1 MSNAFS
7 NVEILNQPIRIT
19 LKGAMTTLPD
29 RCDDSDC
36 YLNSSTIVCC
46 VIRNDIIVP
55 EVLSGVFHLIK
66 QLTHVIE
73 SLTYTPAK
81 PEKRLMDLYL
91 WSASN
96 HYLSIQ
102 AHLHQL
108 YLAPLT
114 QHSPRP
120 V

>member
-1 MSNAFS
+1 M
-7 NVEILNQPIRIT
+7 IH
-19 LKGAMTTLPD
+19 
-29 RCDDSDC
+29 C
-36 YLNSSTIVCC
+36 YLNSSTIICF

-73 SLTYTPAK
+73 SLTYTTAK

-96 HYLSIQ
+96 HYLFYSKHIYISYISRLSHTRRGRYIE
-102 AHLHQL
+102 AI
-108 YLAPLT
+108 AF
-114 QHSPRP
+114 
-120 V
+120 